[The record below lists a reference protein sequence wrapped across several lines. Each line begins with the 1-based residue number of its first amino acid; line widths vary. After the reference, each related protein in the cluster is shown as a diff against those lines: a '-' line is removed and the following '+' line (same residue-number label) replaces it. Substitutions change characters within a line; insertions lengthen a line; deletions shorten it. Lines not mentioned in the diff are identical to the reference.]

1 MFEEARRGR
10 PNGSSDVIPF
20 WVYAVEGGARIE
32 RHVPSFPLS
41 RELGQMR
48 TLSRS
53 LAVYRM
59 VFGQPRQDDLLRYLM
74 TSLEPERLAHL
85 LDGAKID
92 LSPA

>member
-32 RHVPSFPLS
+32 RHVPSFPSS

-48 TLSRS
+48 TLSRCS
-53 LAVYRM
+53 LYRM

-85 LDGAKID
+85 LDGAKIN